1 MTGSSRASSLPKL
14 LAAFA
19 VAVLVTLS
27 TVSVAH
33 AARDEDPWNPNRW
46 GPGAIAGAVG
56 GLASGFLI
64 ISIYTVIA
72 KEIKGYKDE
81 IKISTKDI
89 KESANNAR
97 KLTDALSRN
106 EDKVKLL
113 TQALDE
119 NEDNL
124 RTFKESLVE
133 EILNKIKQN

>member
-1 MTGSSRASSLPKL
+1 MTRSSRRSLPQV
-14 LAAFA
+14 LAASA
-19 VAVLVTLS
+19 VAALVALS
-27 TVSVAH
+27 GASVAH
-33 AARDEDPWNPNRW
+33 AAQKEGPWHPNRW
-46 GPGAIAGAVG
+46 GPGAIAGTVG

-81 IKISTKDI
+81 IKISAKDI

-97 KLTDALSRN
+97 KLTDTLSRN
-106 EDKVKLL
+106 EDKVKQL

-124 RTFKESLVE
+124 RKFKESLVE